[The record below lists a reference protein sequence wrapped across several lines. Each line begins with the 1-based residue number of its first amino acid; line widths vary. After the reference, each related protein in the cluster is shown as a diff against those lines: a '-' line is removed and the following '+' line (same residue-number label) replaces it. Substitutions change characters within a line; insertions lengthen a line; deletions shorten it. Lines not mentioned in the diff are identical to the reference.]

1 MVYKLKSGFILR
13 KIGDQIMAVPVGAQT
28 SHIHGMIAL
37 TESGELLWNALRD
50 GADENTLTNL
60 LTENYELVPPL
71 TKKELAFLN
80 WIMKEGEIL
89 LLPIEGKNGDFM
101 IGVINNYP
109 ESVILVKP

>member
-1 MVYKLKSGFILR
+1 MYQLKSGFILR

-60 LTENYELVPPL
+60 LTENYEVDLP
-71 TKKELAFLN
+71 TALADVTSFL
-80 WIMKEGEIL
+80 KGLDAQGALE
-89 LLPIEGKNGDFM
+89 
-101 IGVINNYP
+101 
-109 ESVILVKP
+109 